1 MLLSNAASRRPIGVV
16 ASEKSEA
23 RSGSVAAISGGAEN
37 AGLES
42 EGPKRRGGKWTT
54 GAYPK
59 EIFRTVQLAS
69 VSLSPN
75 AQLSKTVRFIY
86 IVPQLPHMPPQQLC
100 RRRQGRCTAYAAA
113 QALGDGLGL

>member
-42 EGPKRRGGKWTT
+42 EGPKRRGGK
-54 GAYPK
+54 
-59 EIFRTVQLAS
+59 
-69 VSLSPN
+69 
-75 AQLSKTVRFIY
+75 
-86 IVPQLPHMPPQQLC
+86 
-100 RRRQGRCTAYAAA
+100 
-113 QALGDGLGL
+113 